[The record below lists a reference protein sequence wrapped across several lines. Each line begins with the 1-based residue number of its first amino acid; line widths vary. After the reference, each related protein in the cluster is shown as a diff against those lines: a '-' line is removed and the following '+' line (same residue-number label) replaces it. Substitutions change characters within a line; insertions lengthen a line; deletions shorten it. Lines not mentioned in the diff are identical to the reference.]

1 MFHKSRR
8 LFWFKSLKQVLFFVV
23 LWGVFGVTAF
33 AGAHETISDR
43 VKVMFHDLFYDSPV
57 PQVPPTGSQTK
68 ESPSQS
74 MLLVPQKAGQA
85 LVISRISDASVPRDV
100 ASKIAQQ
107 FLSKA
112 SVAGIKFVTIEDLTG
127 TAKEG
132 GLGKAANGGMQ
143 SFASD
148 QQALQFAASQEIPSV
163 LTLNL
168 ESWNV
173 RPAQTAAGMFLGN
186 ARGTASLVSN
196 EDGVRSQTADFSAS
210 ARSFNE
216 QQISEKL
223 LLQIASG
230 LASQVNAWQP
240 PAAAT
245 NIGSTCEVHA
255 KVDGLIMPSFV
266 MQNGTPQFTTQSIP
280 VYASGAN
287 VELDGILVGQT
298 PCAVTAGRGMHEIK
312 ISREGLKPYSAVIN
326 LTGQNRYDVTLVP
339 SDETLAKFNEQMAYI
354 RKLNQNEKVTD
365 AQIQVIE
372 GYAKMLRQSGY
383 RVDQRSVS
391 DWGHLSVDKQDAA
404 NK

>member
-1 MFHKSRR
+1 MFHKSRK
-8 LFWFKSLKQVLFFVV
+8 LFWVKSIERVLVFAV

-74 MLLVPQKAGQA
+74 MLLAPQKAGQA

-148 QQALQFAASQEIPSV
+148 QQALQFAASQGIPSV

-168 ESWNV
+168 DSWNV
-173 RPAQTAAGMFLGN
+173 RPAQTATGMFLGN
-186 ARGTASLVSN
+186 ARGTASLVS
-196 EDGVRSQTADFSAS
+196 V
-210 ARSFNE
+210 
-216 QQISEKL
+216 
-223 LLQIASG
+223 
-230 LASQVNAWQP
+230 
-240 PAAAT
+240 PAFVAPFRWRALVLKMWALT
-245 NIGSTCEVHA
+245 TGSTTA
-255 KVDGLIMPSFV
+255 KRSYLQMTGS
-266 MQNGTPQFTTQSIP
+266 
-280 VYASGAN
+280 
-287 VELDGILVGQT
+287 
-298 PCAVTAGRGMHEIK
+298 C
-312 ISREGLKPYSAVIN
+312 YSA
-326 LTGQNRYDVTLVP
+326 Y
-339 SDETLAKFNEQMAYI
+339 EQ
-354 RKLNQNEKVTD
+354 
-365 AQIQVIE
+365 
-372 GYAKMLRQSGY
+372 S
-383 RVDQRSVS
+383 
-391 DWGHLSVDKQDAA
+391 
-404 NK
+404 